1 MAIEIKEVTDKK
13 LLKEFIH
20 LPARIHQNHSNW
32 VPPIYMDEWTYF
44 NPKKNKAFEHCT
56 TILYLAFNDSIPVGR
71 IMGIISHPYNE
82 KYGISDAR
90 FCYLETFDDQQVYD
104 ALINAVSEWARKN
117 KMNKMVGPLGF
128 SDKDPQGWLIDGYDQ
143 PVVIASN
150 CNFPYMNRMA
160 ENLGFTK
167 EVDLVVYKIPVPDE
181 LPDFYKAIRTRFQN
195 RANNPV
201 LKEFTSR
208 AQVKPYIRK
217 ALTLVNET
225 FDGIYGF
232 TPFTPEE
239 MDDFANR
246 YLYLINPRFI
256 KIFVDEN
263 DNAVAMIVAMSD
275 ISEGIKKS
283 KGHILPF
290 GFIPILTAGRKSKQL
305 NLLLGAI
312 SPDYQGRGL
321 DVMMGIS
328 MLDSARKAGK
338 KVIDS
343 HLELETNTKVRAE
356 MEKMGGVVYKRYR
369 IYQKTL

>member
-1 MAIEIKEVTDKK
+1 
-13 LLKEFIH
+13 
-20 LPARIHQNHSNW
+20 
-32 VPPIYMDEWTYF
+32 
-44 NPKKNKAFEHCT
+44 
-56 TILYLAFNDSIPVGR
+56 
-71 IMGIISHPYNE
+71 
-82 KYGISDAR
+82 
-90 FCYLETFDDQQVYD
+90 
-104 ALINAVSEWARKN
+104 
-117 KMNKMVGPLGF
+117 
-128 SDKDPQGWLIDGYDQ
+128 
-143 PVVIASN
+143 
-150 CNFPYMNRMA
+150 MNRMA
-160 ENLGFTK
+160 ENIGFTK

-181 LPDFYKAIRTRFQN
+181 LPEFYKAIRTRFNN

-263 DNAVAMIVAMSD
+263 DTVVAMIVAMSD

-290 GFIPILTAGRKSKQL
+290 GFIPILIAGRKSKQL